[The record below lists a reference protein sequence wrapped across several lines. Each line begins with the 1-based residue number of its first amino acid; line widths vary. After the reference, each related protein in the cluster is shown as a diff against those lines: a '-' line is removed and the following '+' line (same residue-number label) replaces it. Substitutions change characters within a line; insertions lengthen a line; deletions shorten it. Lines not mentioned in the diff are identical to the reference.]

1 MIIDTHCHLIDET
14 FQSDVE
20 EVIGR
25 TQEADV
31 QKIVLACCD
40 EGEFQQII
48 DLCQKHPGTL
58 YPTIGIHPENMAE
71 DVQSQF
77 ERLFRSEATE
87 KHLPILK
94 AVGEIGLDLHWDKT
108 RLTDQQWLLTAQTE
122 WALQHDLPL
131 LLHIRDAMEPFL
143 EQCREELLP
152 RAKHYGKPLRGILH
166 SYSGTIEQAQ
176 EALKM
181 GDFYIGIGGT
191 LTYKKSAVPEIAK
204 AVGLDRIVL
213 ETDAPYLA
221 PVPQR
226 GHRNEPAFTQ
236 LTCQALADILGC
248 TQQEVAER
256 TTRNA
261 QELLA
266 I

>member
-1 MIIDTHCHLIDET
+1 MIIDTHCHLIDQA

-20 EVIGR
+20 EVIR
-25 TQEADV
+25 RAQEADV

-40 EGEFQQII
+40 ESELQPII
-48 DLCQKHPGTL
+48 TLCQKHPNTL
-58 YPTIGIHPENMAE
+58 YPTIGIHPENMEE
-71 DVQSQF
+71 DVHAQF
-77 ERLFRSEATE
+77 EKLYGSEEAEKNLHLFR
-87 KHLPILK
+87 
-94 AVGEIGLDLHWDKT
+94 AVGEIGLDLHWDRT
-108 RLTDQQWLLTAQTE
+108 RLADQQWLLTAQID

-143 EQCREELLP
+143 EQCRQELLP
-152 RAKHYGKPLRGILH
+152 RAERYGKPLRGILH
-166 SYSGTIEQAQ
+166 CYSGTIEQAQ
-176 EALKM
+176 EAMKM

-191 LTYKKSAVPEIAK
+191 LTYKKSTVPEIAQ

-221 PVPQR
+221 PIPQR

-236 LTCQALADILGC
+236 LTCQALAGILGC
-248 TQQEVAER
+248 TPQEVADR

-261 QELLA
+261 QELLT